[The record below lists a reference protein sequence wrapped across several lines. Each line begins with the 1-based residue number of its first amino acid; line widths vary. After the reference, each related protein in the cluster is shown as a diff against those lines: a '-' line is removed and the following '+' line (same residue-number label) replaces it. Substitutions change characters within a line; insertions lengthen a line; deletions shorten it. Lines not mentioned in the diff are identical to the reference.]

1 MNEFCEAPK
10 NQTPERSQINIDYH
24 TSTQPSEEHPGHN
37 EDSFFFNPQNGS
49 FGLFDGA
56 GGMAGGKNSSSYCS
70 ELIKRELS
78 LLDPKKPLNE
88 IASELERITRVVNQS
103 FLDSK
108 EKLGLGGSTG
118 IFGLICFDQNG
129 ESKIVIANIGDSRG
143 YRAHGGVFEKITR
156 DDNSLEYS
164 SSEEYFRIQDH
175 LDEAMSNNDL
185 TKEEIPLFRSRN
197 QISQFFGFNG
207 QVKPKIFGCD
217 IRPGDVLLFTSDGIH
232 DNLTTSEIKE
242 IVFFNKIK
250 SSFDISQ
257 ALIKAAAIR
266 VLEKT
271 FRSKPDDKTAMV
283 IKIVEDSVS
292 KPEEKTP
299 SQHGSFKD
307 ALKRLFK

>member
-1 MNEFCEAPK
+1 MF
-10 NQTPERSQINIDYH
+10 
-24 TSTQPSEEHPGHN
+24 
-37 EDSFFFNPQNGS
+37 
-49 FGLFDGA
+49 
-56 GGMAGGKNSSSYCS
+56 
-70 ELIKRELS
+70 
-78 LLDPKKPLNE
+78 
-88 IASELERITRVVNQS
+88 
-103 FLDSK
+103 
-108 EKLGLGGSTG
+108 
-118 IFGLICFDQNG
+118 
-129 ESKIVIANIGDSRG
+129 
-143 YRAHGGVFEKITR
+143 
-156 DDNSLEYS
+156 
-164 SSEEYFRIQDH
+164 
-175 LDEAMSNNDL
+175 
-185 TKEEIPLFRSRN
+185 
-197 QISQFFGFNG
+197 
-207 QVKPKIFGCD
+207 
-217 IRPGDVLLFTSDGIH
+217 LLFTSDGIH